1 MTEKHRGKLFAKQAR
16 VLLSAYPY
24 SVKEQEDGCRF
35 KASPGYIAG
44 LYPQKEREG
53 KKDRE
58 NFLLEFKCPAHRER
72 VQENGCLLDF

>member
-1 MTEKHRGKLFAKQAR
+1 MFAEQAR

-44 LYPQKEREG
+44 LYPQKGREG
-53 KKDRE
+53 KKGQRK
-58 NFLLEFKCPAHRER
+58 LLTR
-72 VQENGCLLDF
+72 V